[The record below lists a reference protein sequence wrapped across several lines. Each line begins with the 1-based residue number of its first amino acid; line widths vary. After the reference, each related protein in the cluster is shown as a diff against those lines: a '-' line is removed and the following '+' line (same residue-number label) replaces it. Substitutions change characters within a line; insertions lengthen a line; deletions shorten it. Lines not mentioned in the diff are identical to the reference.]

1 MEQSLTRANP
11 ISFSVNRTID
21 KYGESIDADKNKKSC
36 FYEVSID

>member
-21 KYGESIDADKNKKSC
+21 KYGESIDAIFFYKSIDAEKSC
-36 FYEVSID
+36 F